1 MSNIVTLKPAT
12 GSKKFFSTA
21 KTYMDIEN
29 PETGEVEK
37 RERGDYKGERLPRS
51 KQVIRP
57 MWGQNARRWEVDIE
71 GYSTEEGRAAL
82 NAYVKAF
89 RFKYNKGPMA
99 GQFITEAD
107 IFDSSDDFFNHPFL
121 TMTCIEGVTKFDLD
135 NPKDKFFYLCKKKEH
150 DTSLP
155 TDNNPLRSAR
165 VRHVLTDP
173 SYDKKTKRNK
183 VAIKKDAYV
192 LLENLTAAKQRQVA
206 IAMNLVIGKDS
217 EPEDIEVALMDAIED
232 TNSKLDNTG
241 LTKAELFIAL
251 CKAPSDELQVKYLIG
266 EALKAGVI
274 RDTKT
279 GGLIVYG
286 NKVAKDRD
294 ELEAYLKNEE
304 NADIYSRIEKDIQER
319 LK

>member
-21 KTYMDIEN
+21 KTFMDVEN

-51 KQVIRP
+51 KQLIRP
-57 MWGQNARRWEVDIE
+57 VWGQNARRWEVNIPDIA
-71 GYSTEEGRAAL
+71 SEEGKEEL
-82 NAYVKAF
+82 NRYVKAF
-89 RFKYNKGPMA
+89 RLKHNRGPMQ

-107 IFDSSDDFFNHPFL
+107 IFDSSDAFFNHPLL
-121 TMTCIEGVTKFDLD
+121 TMTSIEGVTQFDLD
-135 NPKDKFFYLCKKKEH
+135 NPKDKFFYLCKMKEH
-150 DTSLP
+150 DTSVP

-173 SYDKKTKRNK
+173 TIEKKERRNK
-183 VAIKKDAYV
+183 AAIKKDAYI
-192 LLENLTAAKQRQVA
+192 LLGQLTAAKQKQVA
-206 IAMNLVIGKDS
+206 IAMNLIIGKDS
-217 EPEDIEVALMDAIED
+217 EPEDVEVALIDAIED
-232 TNSKLDNTG
+232 TTSKLDNTG
-241 LTKAELFIAL
+241 LTKAELFKSL
-251 CKAPSDELQVKYLIG
+251 CESPSDELQVKYLIG
-266 EALKAGVI
+266 SALKSGVI

-279 GGLIVYG
+279 GFIVYG
-286 NKVAKDRD
+286 NKVAKDRT

-304 NADIYSRIEKDIQER
+304 NGDIYSRIEKDINER